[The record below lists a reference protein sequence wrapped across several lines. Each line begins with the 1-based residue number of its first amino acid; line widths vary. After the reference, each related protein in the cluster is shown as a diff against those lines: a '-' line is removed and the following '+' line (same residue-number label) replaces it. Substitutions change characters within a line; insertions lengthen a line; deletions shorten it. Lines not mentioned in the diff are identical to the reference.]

1 MRIVVVYVFTSLYIL
16 AMVKPIMPLF
26 TYIYNQDYIAE
37 FLCINKDK
45 PEMACK
51 GKCYLMQMLE
61 EENKEKGKHM
71 PPIDMREYPIGFVE
85 FVAFYPRVIT
95 QAKKTVSFFYSFN
108 YSYLHSTSVFHPPSI
123 S

>member
-1 MRIVVVYVFTSLYIL
+1 
-16 AMVKPIMPLF
+16 MVKPIMPLF
-26 TYIYNQDYIAE
+26 TYISNQDYIAE

-45 PEMACK
+45 PELACK

-61 EENKEKGKHM
+61 EENKEKGEHL

-85 FVAFYPRVIT
+85 LSNFQPKELILPKRST
-95 QAKKTVSFFYSFN
+95 SFSYTFN
-108 YSYLHSTSVFHPPSI
+108 YSYIYSAAVFHPPSI